1 MKKLNSLD
9 AKEIG
14 DGLGVNWKEV
24 QHRVHCLRFTVFSNY
39 KVITY
44 ES

>member
-14 DGLGVNWKEV
+14 DGLGINWKEV
-24 QHRVHCLRFTVFSNY
+24 QLV
-39 KVITY
+39 
-44 ES
+44 

>member
-14 DGLGVNWKEV
+14 DGLGVNKTNAR
-24 QHRVHCLRFTVFSNY
+24 QHALFKTHRIFKL
-39 KVITY
+39 
-44 ES
+44 